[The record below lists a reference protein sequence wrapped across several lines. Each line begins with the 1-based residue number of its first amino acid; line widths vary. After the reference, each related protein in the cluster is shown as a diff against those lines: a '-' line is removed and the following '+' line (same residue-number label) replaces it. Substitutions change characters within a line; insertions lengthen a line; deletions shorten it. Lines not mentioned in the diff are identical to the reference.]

1 MTAPLDAND
10 ATVRSGFEFRL
21 LGPVEVL
28 RDGAVRT
35 VGSAN
40 QRLVLAALLL
50 EPNQVVPV
58 ERLISMLW
66 GEEPP
71 ATARTIVQSCVS
83 HLRRLLTTPA
93 GDTPADDTPADDP
106 DPPRL
111 TTRAPGYVLHVDP
124 GCIDLHRAR
133 ALIDQ
138 AHGLQL
144 EERSRSLSAALHLW
158 RGPVLAD
165 LAESPLGRT
174 TAPQVEELQLAA
186 LEERAAADLE
196 LGRHAQLVR
205 ELPALVAHHPLR
217 ERLTN
222 QLMLAHY
229 RCGQRAQ
236 AQNCFHALRI
246 RLSQELGIDP
256 GPEVRDL
263 YERMLRD
270 DAALLGPRQRAQT
283 AHRRPV
289 PAELP
294 PAPAGFVGRD
304 EEIAELDR
312 MLDAAGTRVTS
323 PVAVVAGTAGVGKS
337 ALAVHWGRRVAHAF
351 PDGQLHVSLRGFD
364 PERSPLAAGEAL
376 TSVLKA
382 LGMAPDA
389 IPVGLDDRAALHRS
403 MLAERQV
410 LLVLDNARDSEQVR
424 PLLPGNSASAV
435 VVTSRRR
442 LDGLVV
448 RGGARVFHLET
459 LPTATAVEVLE
470 RAGDVTADAAVTR
483 LAELCG
489 GLPLALRIAAAR
501 VLADPGG
508 GAAGLVEELADERNR
523 LRVLD
528 TDDGETSVRG
538 AFDVSYRSLPAS
550 LARTFRLLG
559 QVPGPSV
566 SAFAAAELCGTDLGQ
581 ARYALRALG
590 RAHLLDEIESDRFG
604 MHDLLRVYAREA
616 EPLPAENRAVAAESA
631 EHSAALRRLVHHYL
645 AVSDHARRFLRPA
658 RDELHFADRATAERP
673 PVTGRADALEWFDAE
688 WANLVALVH
697 RAADAGFHEL
707 VWRLVRTQFNYL
719 MVRCPWED
727 WVDLYRVGL
736 RAART
741 AGETE
746 GEVLM
751 SAGLGVVHSRS
762 GSPETALE
770 HYRESYRV
778 AEGAANE
785 SWLAMTRVNLA
796 SVLIRLGRHE
806 QAREHCHAALPGHR
820 DRPDRY
826 FGAGALNNL
835 AQVEQV
841 AGRPE
846 LALRYLREAEEL
858 YREMDD
864 LETLAMVLNNCGE
877 VHIELGRLDEGERY
891 HSEALEVA
899 LHCGS
904 AMRQAA
910 AHVGLGDV
918 AWHRGDASV
927 ARTRWNTALIVF
939 DTGGSP
945 MVREVRE
952 RLARCTGTEEPEHP
966 GV

>member
-1 MTAPLDAND
+1 MTAPLDTSNPSA
-10 ATVRSGFEFRL
+10 RSGFAFRL

-28 RDGAVRT
+28 VDGAAQT

-71 ATARTIVQSCVS
+71 ATARTIVQGCVS
-83 HLRRLLTTPA
+83 RLRRLFSTPA
-93 GDTPADDTPADDP
+93 ADA

-111 TTRAPGYVLHVDP
+111 ATRAPGYALHVDP
-124 GCIDLHRAR
+124 GRIDLHRAR

-144 EERSRSLSAALHLW
+144 EERSRSLAAALRLW

-165 LAESPLGRT
+165 LAETPLGRT
-174 TAPQVEELQLAA
+174 TAPQAEELRLAA

-205 ELPALVAHHPLR
+205 ELPALVARHPLR
-217 ERLTN
+217 ERLAT

-304 EEIAELDR
+304 EEIAELDG
-312 MLDAAGTRVTS
+312 MLDASGTRAVS
-323 PVAVVAGTAGVGKS
+323 PIAVITGTAGVGKS
-337 ALAVHWGRRVAHAF
+337 ALAVHWGRRAAHAF
-351 PDGQLHVSLRGFD
+351 PDGQLHVPLRGFD
-364 PERSPLAAGEAL
+364 PERPPLAAGEAL

-389 IPVGLDDRAALHRS
+389 IPVDLDDRTALYRS

-448 RGGARVFHLET
+448 RGGARVFPLET
-459 LPTATAVEVLE
+459 LPAPAAVEVLAH
-470 RAGDVTADAAVTR
+470 AGDVAADAAATR

-501 VLADPGG
+501 VQADPGG
-508 GAAGLVEELADERNR
+508 GAAGVVEELADERNR

-538 AFDVSYRSLPAS
+538 AFDVSYRSLPAP

-566 SAFAAAELCGTDLGQ
+566 SAFAAAALCGTDLGQ

-590 RAHLLDEIESDRFG
+590 RAHLVGESEPDRFG

-616 EPLPAENRAVAAESA
+616 EPLPAEECDAAAERD
-631 EHSAALRRLVHHYL
+631 ERVEALRRLVHYYL
-645 AVSDHARRFLRPA
+645 AVSDHARRYLRPA
-658 RDELHFADRATAERP
+658 RDELRFAERAAVERP
-673 PVTGRADALEWFDAE
+673 QLADRADALGWFDAE
-688 WANLVALVH
+688 WSNLVALVR
-697 RAADAGFHEL
+697 RAADAGFCEL
-707 VWRLVRTQFNYL
+707 AWRLVRMQFNYL

-727 WVDLYRVGL
+727 WIALYRIGL
-736 RAART
+736 RAARS

-751 SAGLGVVHSRS
+751 SAGLGVAHSRS
-762 GSPETALE
+762 GDPEAALE

-778 AEGAANE
+778 AEGAANS
-785 SWLAMTRVNLA
+785 SWLAMARVNLA

-806 QAREHCHAALPGHR
+806 QAREHCRAALEGR
-820 DRPDRY
+820 CEQLDRY

-835 AQVEQV
+835 AQVEQA

-846 LALRYLREAEEL
+846 LALRHLREAEEL

-877 VHIELGRLDEGERY
+877 VHIELCRLEEGERY

-899 LHCGS
+899 LRCGS

-945 MVREVRE
+945 MGREVRA
-952 RLARCTGTEEPEHP
+952 RLARFSGPDDTDHRR
-966 GV
+966 V